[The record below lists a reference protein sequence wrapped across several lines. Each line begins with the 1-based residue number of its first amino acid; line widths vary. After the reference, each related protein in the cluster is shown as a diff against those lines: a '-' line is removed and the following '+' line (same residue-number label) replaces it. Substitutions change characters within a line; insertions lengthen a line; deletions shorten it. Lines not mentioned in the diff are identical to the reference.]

1 MYFERS
7 IFSPYIS
14 GDWNF
19 HYNCDINFKY
29 ILFSSFTSFST
40 SVEAVVKRCFMKKVF
55 LKIVCQSLFLN
66 KAEGLRLFLTENFWW
81 LLLYLF
87 GKLALYE
94 ILRIGQ
100 FSLTRQVQM
109 LWLSLGHSKFLLMG
123 EIIEEMFIWL

>member
-1 MYFERS
+1 
-7 IFSPYIS
+7 
-14 GDWNF
+14 
-19 HYNCDINFKY
+19 
-29 ILFSSFTSFST
+29 
-40 SVEAVVKRCFMKKVF
+40 MKKVF

-109 LWLSLGHSKFLLMG
+109 LWLSLRHSKFLLMG
-123 EIIEEMFIWL
+123 EIIEEIFMRL